1 MEVVNMTATII
12 QIAATLTAIGV
23 IIGAIFKLKTF
34 IDEQKKH
41 REEMKTLKAEQRLQ
55 IKALFACLDGLE
67 QLGANHSVPKAKAA
81 LEEWLNDQA
90 HE

>member
-1 MEVVNMTATII
+1 MEGLTLAATII
-12 QIAATLTAIGV
+12 QVAAVLTACGV
-23 IIGAIFKLKTF
+23 IIGAAFKLFKF
-34 IDEQKKH
+34 IEEQKKN
-41 REEMKTLKAEQRLQ
+41 REETKILKQEQRLQ

>member
-1 MEVVNMTATII
+1 MAATII
-12 QIAATLTAIGV
+12 QLAAVLSACGV
-23 IIGAIFKLKTF
+23 IIGFVFKWFKF
-34 IDEQKKH
+34 VEEQKKH
-41 REEMKTLKAEQRLQ
+41 REEMKALKSEQRLQ

-90 HE
+90 HD